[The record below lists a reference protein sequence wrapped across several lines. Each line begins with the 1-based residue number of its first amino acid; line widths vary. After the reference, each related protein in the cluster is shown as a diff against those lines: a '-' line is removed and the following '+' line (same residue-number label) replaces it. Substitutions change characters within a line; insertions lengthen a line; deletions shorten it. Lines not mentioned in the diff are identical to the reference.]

1 MPGNGSFYR
10 RNEARL
16 YEMRSSMDPVFT
28 ASHPQRPST
37 WDIFLSYTRRDLAVA
52 REFANYLSRQGNDVY
67 FDDWDDNVEGDT
79 PGLVDHIREELE
91 KSRQLAVLLTENC
104 QLSWW
109 VPLEV
114 GVSMEAKNSRD
125 HITAYCEGRVA
136 VPSYFSRTRPLP
148 DLCR

>member
-1 MPGNGSFYR
+1 MPGNGRFYR
-10 RNEARL
+10 RNDSQL
-16 YEMRSSMDPVFT
+16 YTMRSSAQPIFK
-28 ASHPQRPST
+28 ASHPQQLDT
-37 WDIFLSYTRRDLAVA
+37 WDVFLSYTRRDLAVA
-52 REFANYLSRQGNDVY
+52 QEFAAYLRRQGNDVY

-125 HITAYCEGRVA
+125 HITAYYEGRVEA
-136 VPSYFSRTRPLP
+136 PSYFSRIRPLP